1 MGVKGLNPETPNQII
16 VKCLKG
22 KDTKMKTSSTST
34 KSEKPEL
41 TEVFALWEAKKGETV
56 YYTGKTVGEAPIRIV
71 AFVNTTK
78 KNPNQPDIQVYEQK
92 EKGEE
97 KPQIASLWQNKSKA
111 GKVYFSG
118 QDNEEKKL
126 VGFINADT
134 KDGKY
139 PSIRVYYSD
148 NK

>member
-1 MGVKGLNPETPNQII
+1 
-16 VKCLKG
+16 
-22 KDTKMKTSSTST
+22 MKTSSTTKNT
-34 KSEKPEL
+34 KSDL
-41 TEVFALWEAKKGETV
+41 QEVFALWENKKGASV
-56 YYTGKTVGEAPIRIV
+56 YYTGKTAGDKPIRVV

-78 KNPNQPDIQVYEQK
+78 KNPNQPDIQVYEQV

-97 KPQIASLWQNKSKA
+97 RPQIASLWQNKSKA
-111 GKVYFSG
+111 GKVYYGG
-118 QDNEEKKL
+118 QDNESKKI
-126 VGFINADT
+126 VGFINDDT

>member
-1 MGVKGLNPETPNQII
+1 MFNRKGHN
-16 VKCLKG
+16 
-22 KDTKMKTSSTST
+22 MKTSTT
-34 KSEKPEL
+34 NKSDLK
-41 TEVFALWEAKKGETV
+41 EVFALWETKKGDTV
-56 YYTGKTVGEAPIRIV
+56 YYTGKTSDDKPIRLV

-78 KNPNQPDIQVYEQK
+78 KNPNQPDINVYEQK

-97 KPQIASLWQNKSKA
+97 KPQVASLWQNKSKG
-111 GKVYFSG
+111 GKLYYGG
-118 QDNEEKKL
+118 QDNENKKL

-134 KDGKY
+134 KEGKY

>member
-1 MGVKGLNPETPNQII
+1 
-16 VKCLKG
+16 
-22 KDTKMKTSSTST
+22 MKTSSTTKNT
-34 KSEKPEL
+34 KSDL
-41 TEVFALWEAKKGETV
+41 QEVLALWENKKGDTV
-56 YYTGKTVGEAPIRIV
+56 YYTGKTAGNKPIRIV

-78 KNPNQPDIQVYEQK
+78 KNPNQPDIQIYEQV

-97 KPQIASLWQNKSKA
+97 RPQIASLWQNKSKG
-111 GKVYFSG
+111 GKIYYGG
-118 QDNEEKKL
+118 QDNENKKL
-126 VGFINADT
+126 VGFINDDT

>member
-1 MGVKGLNPETPNQII
+1 
-16 VKCLKG
+16 
-22 KDTKMKTSSTST
+22 MKTSSTTNT
-34 KSEKPEL
+34 KSNLE
-41 TEVFALWEAKKGETV
+41 EVFALWESKKGDKV
-56 YYTGKTVGEAPIRIV
+56 YYTGKTTGDKPIRLV

-97 KPQIASLWQNKSKA
+97 KPQLASLWQNKAKS
-111 GKVYFSG
+111 GKIYLSG

-126 VGFINADT
+126 VGFFNDNT
-134 KDGKY
+134 QNGKY
-139 PSIRVYYSD
+139 PAIRVYYSD